1 MEKLGLNLGYLLVQL
16 FNFGIAFVVIYV
28 WAVKPIMKMLEK
40 RRQTIAQGLEDARE
54 AADARANAEREA
66 RAILEKAQGEAAEL
80 IRLATERA
88 EKVQTELHAT
98 SEKEAAKA
106 REAAMADIEQERNR
120 MLSELRNQ
128 VASLSV
134 AAAQK
139 LIGASLIQD
148 EQRQHALLNEFFAGV
163 KDGKVVVLEGAEI
176 AAGDQA
182 EITSALPLNETEQA
196 AIKKD
201 LAASLA
207 PNAEIRFRVDPSILG
222 GLIVRVGDRIV
233 DRSVAGQLQGLRQ
246 NLQ

>member
-16 FNFGIAFVVIYV
+16 FNFGIAFIVIYV

-66 RAILEKAQGEAAEL
+66 RSIIEKAQGEAAEL
-80 IRLATERA
+80 IRLATDRA
-88 EKVQTELHAT
+88 EKVQTELRAT

-106 REAAMADIEQERNR
+106 RESALAEIEQERNR
-120 MLSELRNQ
+120 MLSELRSQ
-128 VASLSV
+128 VATLSV

-148 EQRQHALLNEFFAGV
+148 EQRQRALLDEFFAGV

-176 AAGDQA
+176 TAGDQA
-182 EITSALPLNETEQA
+182 EITSALPLTETEQA

-201 LAASLA
+201 LSANLS
-207 PNAEIRFRVDPSILG
+207 PNAEVRFRVDPSILG
-222 GLIVRVGDRIV
+222 GLIIRVGDRIV
-233 DRSVAGQLQGLRQ
+233 DRSVSGQLQVMRQ